1 MRKYFIKG
9 FYFCI
14 PFLIIFIFIF
24 FVDPYEFINVSHF
37 INSDDKIDVY
47 KRSDESSP
55 RGTMLWKVLHY
66 RRKPV
71 ANVLIG
77 DSQGT
82 NIDEDLIKAESGKDV
97 FNFCIPGSSYNT
109 MFETFWFV
117 NDQCKLENVY
127 MQLGFMNYNA
137 KRPYSLFHFAQD
149 YIDNPFLYF
158 TTKEILFDSFYNTY
172 YQIDKDSDFIHGS
185 YEYDSFEKLD
195 ELSTYRLKLFFEP
208 YSYPTEYI
216 NELKKITDYCM
227 VNDINL
233 KFIILPTYKGV
244 QEYLETNDLI
254 SMRDKFREDIKSLGY
269 VYDFNQPGDITKQR
283 KNFKD
288 YFHPHNH
295 VLDEVT
301 RKIWSQ

>member
-158 TTKEILFDSFYNTY
+158 TTKEILFDS
-172 YQIDKDSDFIHGS
+172 
-185 YEYDSFEKLD
+185 
-195 ELSTYRLKLFFEP
+195 
-208 YSYPTEYI
+208 
-216 NELKKITDYCM
+216 LKKITPNNVQGEFYLT
-227 VNDINL
+227 DIIEISY
-233 KFIILPTYKGV
+233 KERKIIGAV
-244 QEYLETNDLI
+244 IE
-254 SMRDKFREDIKSLGY
+254 
-269 VYDFNQPGDITKQR
+269 
-283 KNFKD
+283 KNFEEFFGVK
-288 YFHPHNH
+288 
-295 VLDEVT
+295 
-301 RKIWSQ
+301 